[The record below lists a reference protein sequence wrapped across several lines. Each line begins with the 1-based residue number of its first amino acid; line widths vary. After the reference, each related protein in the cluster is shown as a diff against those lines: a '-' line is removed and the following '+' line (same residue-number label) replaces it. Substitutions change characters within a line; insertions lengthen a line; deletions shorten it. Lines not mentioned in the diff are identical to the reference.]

1 MNDHKVHI
9 FKNRTLIVSATSKT
23 DASDTLLHQS
33 LTEHRLPANINT
45 RFVTKNTA
53 GLCEVYNRYITDKK
67 YDTVIFVHDDV
78 QIDTVNFVEKVNNA
92 LTKYDVVGVAGGGVI
107 STTLDTPILWH
118 LMTKKDT
125 QSGTVLHI
133 DNKGHRY
140 PSYFGDNPK
149 SVSILDGVFL
159 AINTKSILSKNI
171 TFDHNLKGFH
181 HYDIK
186 FCIDCKLAGLQLST
200 LGDVVI
206 AHASPGLREY
216 TPEFLESQEY
226 MRKFIKS
233 IKS

>member
-1 MNDHKVHI
+1 MPK
-9 FKNRTLIVSATSKT
+9 TLIVSATSKK
-23 DASDTLLHQS
+23 DDYDTLLYWS
-33 LTEHRLPANINT
+33 LSEHNLHDNVDIQ
-45 RFVTKNTA
+45 FVTKNQS
-53 GLCEVYNRYITDKK
+53 GLCDVYNRYLTDK
-67 YDTVIFVHDDV
+67 YDTIIFVHDDV

-92 LTKYDVVGVAGGGVI
+92 LIKYDVVGVAGGGVV
-107 STTLDTPILWH
+107 SVTPDTPILWH
-118 LMTKKDT
+118 IMTKKET
-125 QSGTVLHI
+125 HSGTVLHI

-171 TFDHNLKGFH
+171 TFDPNLKGFH

-186 FCIDCKLAGLQLST
+186 FCIDCKVAGLKLST

-216 TPEFLESQEY
+216 TPAFLESQEY
-226 MRKFIKS
+226 MRKFINS
-233 IKS
+233 IKG